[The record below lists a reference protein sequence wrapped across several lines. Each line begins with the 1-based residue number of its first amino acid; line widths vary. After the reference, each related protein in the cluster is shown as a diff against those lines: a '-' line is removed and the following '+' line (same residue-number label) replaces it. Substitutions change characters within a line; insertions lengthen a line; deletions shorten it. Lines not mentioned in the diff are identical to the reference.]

1 MSRKCEKCGAP
12 SGYYPLCRN
21 CWGKE
26 NSEIYYD
33 ELPTEGFDECV
44 ACGAKT
50 TGYAFCRNCFKK
62 YTEEEMLAILNEEDE
77 DDDED
82 IDFSSDDKETICPL
96 CGNPSKGKPLCLDCY
111 HDVLDKEDEIDRNS
125 RAYELREYYYNLK
138 SNIYRMTNYN
148 YIKGNCKKLIAI
160 ALVNKDS
167 NRDES
172 LSDRVIDDVIEI
184 LKKKKPDEK
193 APEAQPENPRD
204 SQKAA
209 IYRTDDGHVVKSNGE
224 KEIDD
229 ILYHLGICHAYEK
242 IVDEIPS
249 SERTVKSD
257 FYIPVTYTGGIY
269 IEYWGMDSDDYQDNK
284 TEKKALYEKYD
295 IPLIDVE
302 KRDTEDRALLTS
314 RIKREY
320 NELKAKIK

>member
-1 MSRKCEKCGAP
+1 MGRKCEKCGAP

-21 CWGKE
+21 CWEKE
-26 NSEIYYD
+26 SSEVYYD
-33 ELPTEGFDECV
+33 ELPTEGFDECIV
-44 ACGAKT
+44 CGTAT
-50 TGYAFCRNCFKK
+50 TGYAFCRKCYKN
-62 YTEEEMLAILNEEDE
+62 YTEEEMLAILNRE
-77 DDDED
+77 DDDEE
-82 IDFSSDDKETICPL
+82 SYEASGNTVCPI
-96 CGNPSKGKPLCLDCY
+96 CGNPSNGKPLCLECY
-111 HDVLDKEDEIDRNS
+111 HDVLDKQDEIDRNS
-125 RAYELREYYYNLK
+125 KPYELREYYYNLK
-138 SNIYRMTNYN
+138 SNIYRMNNYG

-172 LSDRVIDDVIEI
+172 LSDRVIEDVIEI
-184 LKKKKPDEK
+184 LKKKKPNEK
-193 APEAQPENPRD
+193 IPELQPENTRD

-224 KEIDD
+224 KEVDD

-242 IVDEIPS
+242 IVDEIPAS
-249 SERTVKSD
+249 QRTVKSD

-295 IPLIDVE
+295 IPLIEVE
-302 KRDTEDRALLTS
+302 KKDTEDRALLTS
-314 RIKREY
+314 IIKREY
-320 NELKAKIK
+320 NELKSKIK